1 MGKDKEKDAEAAAPP
16 PGPPGPPKPREPQYG
31 PDGELLGGPHT
42 MQQQAAQRRLQQTQ
56 AQVDEVV
63 DIMKTNMDKVLERDH
78 LISDLSERAE
88 ALEDG
93 ASAFKSQAASLKN
106 KFWLENL
113 KSGTVAAIPRR
124 WCRRPRRPRQWPRL
138 RRLRAP
144 RLQHPRLA
152 NNPHGEPCSRT
163 CSQNVLL
170 IKVNR
175 ILRLII

>member
-1 MGKDKEKDAEAAAPP
+1 MGKDKDKDAEAAAAPP

-113 KSGTVAAIPRR
+113 KMMIIMGVI
-124 WCRRPRRPRQWPRL
+124 
-138 RRLRAP
+138 
-144 RLQHPRLA
+144 
-152 NNPHGEPCSRT
+152 G
-163 CSQNVLL
+163 
-170 IKVNR
+170 
-175 ILRLII
+175 LIIIGILYVRYSGGDAPAAVQTAPAAAAPVPAAPAEGTPPPAPAAGK